1 MDMSHF
7 ESHSW
12 KKGALAAGLPNTV
25 VWMSQVTPDRHM
37 RLALRRPATQ
47 LAYALRSLHNGPVDT
62 PSLYNQIPD
71 PEIDSLLTLV
81 RDKRFGAAERLLNNI
96 IDARRLHRIVLH
108 PAYESAALAALQW
121 DDRKRALRQ
130 FSMWFKLVP
139 DINHP
144 NAPPTQPTDSFSS
157 TPFYRTISTLMQ
169 SGNPMFD
176 FPIIKQFALICA
188 SKGYIHHIYNWVVEP
203 LPRIGDPAP
212 PFVEFLDLIEAAAVK
227 YEAAPLD
234 RTHNSCMVA
243 GQLRVAAFHLLCRLG
258 WYRRAQDVLTR
269 NAADQH
275 VILPD
280 EIYEYFLRIG
290 KDERT
295 NRPAKTFIDSVQSL
309 RRLENAKRLKLE
321 YLPRRQVRVQL
332 ADMPPTGTPYSKK
345 SADIAT
351 RSKGENTDWME
362 GK

>member
-1 MDMSHF
+1 
-7 ESHSW
+7 
-12 KKGALAAGLPNTV
+12 
-25 VWMSQVTPDRHM
+25 M
-37 RLALRRPATQ
+37 RLCHAALRRPTPP
-47 LAYALRSLHNGPVDT
+47 LAYALRSWHNGPVDT
-62 PSLYNQIPD
+62 PSLYNQSHGQIPD

-81 RDKRFGAAERLLNNI
+81 RYKRFGAAERLLNNI
-96 IDARRLHRIVLH
+96 IDARRLHQIVPH

-130 FSMWFKLVP
+130 FSTWFKLVP
-139 DINHP
+139 HINHP
-144 NAPPTQPTDSFSS
+144 NAPPTQANDSFTSS
-157 TPFYRTISTLMQ
+157 PFHRTISTLMQ
-169 SGNPMFD
+169 SGNPMSD

-203 LPRIGDPAP
+203 LPRRGDPAP

-227 YEAAPLD
+227 YEAAPLR

-258 WYRRAQDVLTR
+258 WYRRAQDVLAR

-290 KDERT
+290 EDKGES
-295 NRPAKTFIDSVQSL
+295 RPAKTFIDSVQRL
-309 RRLENAKRLKLE
+309 QKLENAKRLKLE
-321 YLPRRQVRVQL
+321 YLPRQQVRVQL
-332 ADMPPTGTPYSKK
+332 ADMPFAGTPHSKK
-345 SADIAT
+345 SADIAA
-351 RSKGENTDWME
+351 RKGENTTWAED
-362 GK
+362 K

>member
-7 ESHSW
+7 GSHSW
-12 KKGALAAGLPNTV
+12 KKDALAAALPNTV
-25 VWMSQVTPDRHM
+25 VGMSQITHDSHM
-37 RLALRRPATQ
+37 RPALRRPATR

-62 PSLYNQIPD
+62 PLLYKQISE

-81 RDKRFGAAERLLNNI
+81 QDKRFGAAERLLHNI

-108 PAYESAALAALQW
+108 PAYESAALAALKW

-144 NAPPTQPTDSFSS
+144 NAPPTQATDSFSS
-157 TPFYRTISTLMQ
+157 SPFHRTISTLMQ

-212 PFVEFLDLIEAAAVK
+212 PFVEFLDLIEAAAVR
-227 YEAAPLD
+227 YEAGPLD

-243 GQLRVAAFHLLCRLG
+243 GQLRVAAFHLLCRLR
-258 WYRRAQDVLTR
+258 WYRRAQDVLAR

-275 VILPD
+275 VVLPD

-295 NRPAKTFIDSVQSL
+295 SRPAQMFIDSVLCL
-309 RRLENAKRLKLE
+309 RKRENAKRLKLE
-321 YLPRRQVRVQL
+321 YLPRPQVRVQL
-332 ADMPPTGTPYSKK
+332 ADMSFAGMPHSRK

-351 RSKGENTDWME
+351 RSKGENTDWTE